1 MLDAAGRAR
10 SMRGTPSSLSLAI
23 RLPITTAMVVAAA
36 LLAVFGLTAQVTRHH
51 LATALDQRI
60 RASVDSFRDG
70 PAARVTDAGQLSG
83 EAARWLSAQALAN
96 DEVVAVHTVDGDV
109 VTSTGGLDLREL
121 PRAAELLTADRTRWW
136 ELSTRHGV
144 VRALTVPLLLDGR
157 HIGTLVVAASRAA
170 VDATLRA
177 LLSSIGWASG
187 FGLVFAT
194 VLAFAAVRRT
204 LRPLLRMSRQVDG
217 IHASGDLTRR
227 VGPPG
232 PRDEVGRLAEGFNRL
247 LARVDDAFRSQRR
260 FVSDASHELRTPL
273 TVARGQIELAATAPE
288 NVAAPENLTAAV
300 VELDR
305 MSRIVEELLLLARL
319 DEGLPMRREPVE
331 VELVVEEALLR
342 GLRLAAGAARPE
354 CGPQRQVRVDAEPG
368 LYALADPDR
377 LLQVLSNLVVN
388 AVQHAGDQAALA
400 LATRRT
406 GDEVVVDVSD
416 TGPGIPADALPH
428 VFDRF
433 YRGTTRAG
441 GAGLGLAIADSLTR
455 AMSGRLTVSS
465 ATGVGT
471 TFTVRVPAAQESSS
485 ASSRRA

>member
-1 MLDAAGRAR
+1 
-10 SMRGTPSSLSLAI
+10 MRGTRPSLSLAI
-23 RLPITTAMVVAAA
+23 RLPVTTAMVVASA

-51 LATALDQRI
+51 LATALDGRI

-70 PAARVTDAGQLSG
+70 PAGRVTDPGQLSG

-109 VTSTGGLDLREL
+109 LTSTGGLDLREL
-121 PRAAELLTADRTRWW
+121 PRAGELLTADRTRWW
-136 ELSTRHGV
+136 DLPTRHGV
-144 VRALTVPLLLDGR
+144 VRALTVPLLLGGR
-157 HIGTLVVAASRAA
+157 LIGTLVVAASRAA
-170 VDATLRA
+170 VDGTLRA

-247 LARVDDAFRSQRR
+247 LARVDDAFQSQRR

-273 TVARGQIELAATAPE
+273 TVARGQIELAA
-288 NVAAPENLTAAV
+288 AAPENLAAAV

-342 GLRLAAGAARPE
+342 GLRLAASATPPE
-354 CGPQRQVRVDAEPG
+354 RDRQPRQVRVDAEPG

-388 AVQHAGDQAALA
+388 AVQHAGDRAALA

-406 GDEVVVDVSD
+406 GDAVVIDVSD

-465 ATGVGT
+465 VPGVGT

-485 ASSRRA
+485 ASSRPA